1 MTSRKAD
8 REPSK
13 VSIVL
18 RALVEADDFI
28 TAAQLIQRLVGKAN
42 VNQISA
48 SLHHLR
54 NRHAVASMESDGKL
68 WWYSTPEHDDRSKKV
83 DERVVEV
90 DRRRRR
96 GTASTVPA
104 VKKAGLPKTIT
115 VSGLTQ
121 SMREANEIADRI
133 RSGKKGN

>member
-1 MTSRKAD
+1 MSNRKAD

-18 RALVEADDFI
+18 RTLIEADDFI
-28 TAAQLIQRLVGKAN
+28 TAAQLIVKLHGRVN

-54 NRHAVASMESDGKL
+54 NRHAASCMESDGKL
-68 WWYSTPEHDDRSKKV
+68 WWYSTPDLDDRSKKV

-90 DRRRRR
+90 DPRRRR
-96 GTASTVPA
+96 GTASTTPA
-104 VKKAGLPKTIT
+104 TKKTSAAKTIKIN
-115 VSGLTQ
+115 GLRQ
-121 SMREANEIADRI
+121 SMLEANAIADRI
-133 RSGKKGN
+133 RSKNGN